1 MSSWSDSVIWWQ
13 VYPLGFVGAEK
24 HALPGDSPVQH
35 RLPQL
40 LGWLDYLIELGC
52 NGLALNP
59 VFASETHGYDIVDH
73 FAVDAGSATTPTS
86 TS

>member
-24 HALPGDSPVQH
+24 QALPAGSPVRH

-40 LGWLDYLIELGC
+40 LGWLDYRFPEIDWRADHSNLVRLYDK
-52 NGLALNP
+52 LMLRP
-59 VFASETHGYDIVDH
+59 SFADTK
-73 FAVDAGSATTPTS
+73 P
-86 TS
+86 